1 MYVYKKEATNL
12 LHKKKQNDPYGNE
25 KMDIHRQHK
34 YTTSGIKDGEPLFA
48 IQTLL
53 GCVSFGFGEG
63 TKAISAPPFKYQA
76 GKKRMRGLGRYFYGG
91 SCRNGY
97 FLSVNKKIAYLYQIS
112 NLGYGR

>member
-1 MYVYKKEATNL
+1 MRAYKKEAKNL
-12 LHKKKQNDPYGNE
+12 LHKKKQNDLYGNE

-34 YTTSGIKDGEPLFA
+34 HTASGIKDGEPLFA

-76 GKKRMRGLGRYFYGG
+76 GKKRMRGLGRYFTADLAEMDI
-91 SCRNGY
+91 
-97 FLSVNKKIAYLYQIS
+97 FFQLIKKLPIFIE
-112 NLGYGR
+112 

>member
-1 MYVYKKEATNL
+1 MCVYKKEAANL

-25 KMDIHRQHK
+25 IMDIHRQHK

-76 GKKRMRGLGRYFYGG
+76 GKKRMRSLGRYFTADLAEMDI
-91 SCRNGY
+91 
-97 FLSVNKKIAYLYQIS
+97 FFQLIKKLPIFIK
-112 NLGYGR
+112 